1 MSKTR
6 LLRGNIYNRYLP
18 GIVPEPSEPNKKWWF
33 IFKTGKLLVRNNG
46 LAAEIPFFE
55 EPSEIGVST
64 KFDLY
69 LGTLDGYGCYAA
81 VTDAEVSP
89 QEGLEFREIRPLF
102 GVLNDDILLLSF
114 KAKQLAEWSRISQ
127 FCGRCGA
134 HTGPKPDEMA
144 KICPQCGL
152 VAYPRISPAVI
163 TAIIK
168 DDSILLAHNYKFVNN
183 RYSLIAGFVE
193 PGETLEDTVRREI
206 MEEVGIKVQ
215 NIRYFA
221 SQPWPFP
228 DSLMVGFTAEYESG
242 DITVDGVE
250 IRDAAW
256 FKSGSLPE
264 LPDGMSIARKIIE
277 WFKDNY

>member
-1 MSKTR
+1 
-6 LLRGNIYNRYLP
+6 
-18 GIVPEPSEPNKKWWF
+18 
-33 IFKTGKLLVRNNG
+33 
-46 LAAEIPFFE
+46 
-55 EPSEIGVST
+55 
-64 KFDLY
+64 
-69 LGTLDGYGCYAA
+69 
-81 VTDAEVSP
+81 
-89 QEGLEFREIRPLF
+89 
-102 GVLNDDILLLSF
+102 
-114 KAKQLAEWSRISQ
+114 
-127 FCGRCGA
+127 
-134 HTGPKPDEMA
+134 
-144 KICPQCGL
+144 
-152 VAYPRISPAVI
+152 
-163 TAIIK
+163 
-168 DDSILLAHNYKFVNN
+168 
-183 RYSLIAGFVE
+183 
-193 PGETLEDTVRREI
+193 VRREI